1 MMNRYY
7 NVKNLL
13 MRAALALVSVMATAA
28 AWADQYGDWTYIPNA
43 DGQRCV
49 ITGITG
55 ATDVSNLTIPKQLN
69 GLWVV
74 SITDEVLSQ
83 YNSLVTLFFYEDA
96 QIEYMPYMQN
106 KTKFKNV
113 SLLIYGKYTD
123 GMLPAS
129 IRDIGNAFSGSGIEK
144 IDMPGVTSIGNVAF
158 QGCDNLSWVNFGKA
172 ATIGDFAFSNL
183 SQACT
188 VKYPGKME
196 NWNYRN
202 YQYSPNLVVN
212 CSDGSRGWCGDAW
225 SDWMELYKDA
235 SCLHWT
241 LDNDGHLDIDCIV
254 WDDFFENYGSNQIIK
269 SNCWDASKVKTL
281 TLSHV
286 YDLDGREFNYVDF
299 EVTGE
304 FEAYDNLTNV
314 VVNEGL
320 VRIGDR
326 AFYNCPS
333 LQTVS
338 LPSSVKYLGNY
349 SFSECS
355 SLADI
360 YFNGTETQWENVEKG
375 CDWNDGTPETMKI
388 HWRCA
393 VTFDTNGHGSA
404 PAAQTNLWSNEA
416 KATEPAQPT
425 AEGWTFTG
433 WYTDAAC
440 TNKWNFDDIVP
451 GDMTLYAKWSLPC
464 DVTAS
469 AEETSIDIPYGQEWT
484 DISVSLNSL
493 NLGWFQNEGGT
504 VRVADAVA
512 LTPFVGSGAGSSIT
526 FVNTSGGGN
535 FNATRGAG
543 EHVVGNR
550 VTEAMTATGETG
562 KIWVYI
568 PKETWKSAAPGDYL
582 YRLPYDAVFYSNS
595 ESPAE
600 SYNYSLGGDAQVT
613 LWVTIPENSI
623 ATGGEQVHSSK
634 FIVHSDEWFTIDG
647 RKLNGQPKAKG
658 VYIRNGKK
666 VVRAHP

>member
-1 MMNRYY
+1 MIIWKRAVIMM
-7 NVKNLL
+7 LL
-13 MRAALALVSVMATAA
+13 AVMNTAA
-28 AWADQYGDWTYIPNA
+28 AWAEQDEVWTYQPNT

-49 ITGITG
+49 ITGYTG
-55 ATDVSNLTIPKQLN
+55 PTYFKSLTIPKQLN

-74 SITDEVLSQ
+74 SINTDVLSKCT
-83 YNSLVTLFFYEDA
+83 SLQELSFYEDA
-96 QIEYMPYMQN
+96 RIEYMPNVQN
-106 KTKFKNV
+106 KTQFTHIQ
-113 SLLIYGKYTD
+113 LLSSDETVLAANT
-123 GMLPAS
+123 LPAS

-144 IDMPGVTSIGNVAF
+144 IVMPGVTSIGSVAF
-158 QGCDNLSWVNFGKA
+158 KGCDNLSSVTFGKA
-172 ATIGDFAFSNL
+172 VAIGDFAFSNL

-188 VKYPGKME
+188 VTYPGKME

-225 SDWMELYKDA
+225 SDGMELYKDA

-254 WDDFFENYGSNQIIK
+254 WDDLFENYGPKQIIK
-269 SNCWDASKVKTL
+269 SNCWDAPKVKTL

-286 YDLDGREFNYVDF
+286 YDLDGRRFYSYGNVA
-299 EVTGE
+299 TGE

-320 VRIGDR
+320 VRTGIC
-326 AFYNCPS
+326 AFLKCPS

-338 LPSSVKYLGNY
+338 LPSSLKCLGDF
-349 SFSECS
+349 SFYNCS

-375 CDWNDGTPETMKI
+375 YGWNHWTPETMKI

-393 VTFDTNGHGSA
+393 VTFDANGHGSA

-416 KATEPAQPT
+416 KATEPVQPT

-440 TNKWNFDDIVP
+440 TKKWNFDDIVP

-484 DISVSLNSL
+484 DISVTLNSL

-526 FVNTSGGGN
+526 FFNTSGGGN
-535 FNATRGAG
+535 FYATRGAG

-562 KIWVYI
+562 TIWVYI
-568 PKETWKSAAPGDYL
+568 PKETWKSAAPGDYVHSL
-582 YRLPYDAVFYSNS
+582 SFDAVFYSNS
-595 ESPAE
+595 ESPKE
-600 SYNYSLGGDAQVT
+600 SYVYSLGSDAKVT

-623 ATGGEQVHSSK
+623 ATGIQSMDNGQWIMDNS
-634 FIVHSDEWFTIDG
+634 WYTIDG
-647 RKLNGQPKAKG
+647 RRLIGKPTKKG
-658 VYIRNGKK
+658 VYIHNGKK
-666 VVRAHP
+666 AIVN

>member
-1 MMNRYY
+1 MKTRGMIILKRAVVMM
-7 NVKNLL
+7 LL
-13 MRAALALVSVMATAA
+13 AVMATAA
-28 AWADQYGDWTYIPNA
+28 AWADQFGDWTYIPNA

-49 ITGITG
+49 ITGVTG
-55 ATDVSNLTIPKQLN
+55 AKDAINLTIPRQLN

-74 SITDEVLSQ
+74 SIIDDALSQ
-83 YNSLVTLFFYEDA
+83 CNSLVTLFFYEDA

-106 KTKFKNV
+106 KTNFKNV
-113 SLLIYGKYTD
+113 SLFIGGKYTV
-123 GMLPAS
+123 GILPAS
-129 IRDIGNAFSGSGIEK
+129 IRDIGNSFSGSGIEK

-158 QGCDNLSWVNFGKA
+158 KGCANLSSVTFGKA
-172 ATIGDFAFSNL
+172 ATIGQYAFEKL

-188 VKYPGKME
+188 VNYNGPMA
-196 NWNYRN
+196 NWSYQN

-225 SDWMELYKDA
+225 SDGMELYKDA

-254 WDDFFENYGSNQIIK
+254 WDDLFENYGSNQIIK

-286 YDLDGREFNYVDF
+286 YDLDGREFSYVDY

-320 VRIGDR
+320 VWIGDN
-326 AFYNCPS
+326 AFCNCPS

-338 LPSSVKYLGNY
+338 LPSSVTYIGPGAFGN
-349 SFSECS
+349 CS

-360 YFNGTETQWENVEKG
+360 YFNGTEEQWENVGKG
-375 CDWNDGTPETMKI
+375 RDWNDGTPETMKI

-393 VTFDTNGHGSA
+393 VTFDANGHGTA

-433 WYTDAAC
+433 WYTDAEC

-464 DVTAS
+464 DVKAT

-526 FVNTSGGGN
+526 FFTSGGDN
-535 FNATRGAG
+535 FYAYRGAG

-550 VTEAMTATGETG
+550 VTEAMTATGQSG
-562 KIWVYI
+562 NIWVYI
-568 PKETWKSAAPGDYL
+568 PKETWKSAAPGDYFS
-582 YRLPYDAVFYSNS
+582 RLPYDAVFYSNS
-595 ESPAE
+595 VSPAE

-623 ATGGEQVHSSK
+623 ATGIQSMDNGQWIMDNS
-634 FIVHSDEWFTIDG
+634 WYTIDG
-647 RKLNGQPKAKG
+647 RKLIGKPTKKG
-658 VYIRNGKK
+658 VYIHNGKK
-666 VVRAHP
+666 AIVN

>member
-1 MMNRYY
+1 MIILKRAVVMM
-7 NVKNLL
+7 LL
-13 MRAALALVSVMATAA
+13 AVMTTAA

-49 ITGITG
+49 ITGVTG
-55 ATDVSNLTIPKQLN
+55 AKDAINLTIPRQLN

-74 SITDEVLSQ
+74 SIIDDVMSQ
-83 YNSLVTLFFYEDA
+83 CNSLVTLFFYEDA

-106 KTKFKNV
+106 KTNFKNV
-113 SLLIYGKYTD
+113 SLFIGGKYTV
-123 GMLPAS
+123 GILPAS
-129 IRDIGNAFSGSGIEK
+129 IRDIGNSFSGSGIEK

-158 QGCDNLSWVNFGKA
+158 KGCANLSSVTFGKA
-172 ATIGDFAFSNL
+172 ATIGQYAFEKL

-188 VKYPGKME
+188 VNYNGPMA
-196 NWNYRN
+196 NWSYQN

-212 CSDGSRGWCGDAW
+212 CSDGSRGWCGDEW
-225 SDWMELYKDA
+225 YLGMELYKDA

-254 WDDFFENYGSNQIIK
+254 WDDLFENYGSKQIIK

-286 YDLDGREFNYVDF
+286 YYLDGRELNYVDY
-299 EVTGE
+299 VAKGE

-320 VRIGDR
+320 VWIGVN
-326 AFYNCPS
+326 AFCNCPS

-338 LPSSVKYLGNY
+338 LPSSVKYLGGK
-349 SFSECS
+349 SFYECS

-360 YFNGTETQWENVEKG
+360 YFNGTEEQWENVGKG
-375 CDWNDGTPETMKI
+375 GGWNYGTPETMKI

-393 VTFDTNGHGSA
+393 VTFDANGHGTA

-416 KATEPAQPT
+416 KATEPVQPT

-433 WYTDAAC
+433 WYTDAEC
-440 TNKWNFDDIVP
+440 TKKWNFDDIVP

-464 DVTAS
+464 DVTAT

-535 FNATRGAG
+535 FYATRGAG

-600 SYNYSLGGDAQVT
+600 FYNYSLGGDAQVT
-613 LWVTIPENSI
+613 LWVTIPESSI
-623 ATGGEQVHSSK
+623 ATGIQSMDNGQWIMDNS
-634 FIVHSDEWFTIDG
+634 WYTMDG
-647 RKLNGQPKAKG
+647 RKLCGKPTKKG
-658 VYIRNGKK
+658 VYIHNGKK
-666 VVRAHP
+666 AIVN

>member
-28 AWADQYGDWTYIPNA
+28 AWADQDGSWTYQPNA

-49 ITGITG
+49 ITGYTG
-55 ATDVSNLTIPKQLN
+55 ATDVKGLYIPMQLN

-74 SITDEVLSQ
+74 SINDNVLSKCI
-83 YNSLVTLFFYEDA
+83 NLERLTFYEDA
-96 QIEYMPYMQN
+96 RIEDMPNVQN
-106 KTKFKNV
+106 PKFKLV
-113 SLLIYGKYTD
+113 VLRSVDLLID
-123 GMLPAS
+123 CLPAS
-129 IRDIGNAFSGSGIEK
+129 ITNIYNAFSGSGIKK
-144 IDMPGVTSIGNVAF
+144 IGMPSVTSMGNRAF
-158 QGCDNLSWVNFGKA
+158 QGCDSLSWVIFGKA
-172 ATIGDFAFSNL
+172 ATIGDYAFSNL

-188 VKYPGKME
+188 VNYPGKME

-212 CSDGSRGWCGDAW
+212 CSDGSRGWCGDEW
-225 SDWMELYKDA
+225 SDGMELYKDA
-235 SCLHWT
+235 SCLLWT

-254 WDDFFENYGSNQIIK
+254 WDDFFENYGPKQIIK
-269 SNCWDASKVKTL
+269 SNCWNIRKVKTL

-286 YDLDGREFNYVDF
+286 YDLDGREFDSDDGHV
-299 EVTGE
+299 VTGE
-304 FEAYDNLTNV
+304 FEAYPNLTNV

-320 VRIGDR
+320 VRVGDR
-326 AFYNCPS
+326 AFYDCPS

-338 LPSSVKYLGNY
+338 LPSSVTYIGKWSFYL
-349 SFSECS
+349 CS

-360 YFNGTETQWENVEKG
+360 YFNGTETQWENVEKAR
-375 CDWNDGTPETMKI
+375 DWNNGTPETMKI

-393 VTFDTNGHGSA
+393 VTFDANGHGTA

-425 AEGWTFTG
+425 AEGWMFTG
-433 WYTDAAC
+433 WYTDAEC
-440 TNKWNFDDIVP
+440 TKKWNFDDIVP
-451 GDMTLYAKWSLPC
+451 GDLTLYAKWSLPC

-512 LTPFVGSGAGSSIT
+512 LTPFVGSGAGSDIQFT
-526 FVNTSGGGN
+526 KLGGGDR
-535 FNATRGAG
+535 FNAKRGAG

-568 PKETWKSAAPGDYL
+568 PKETWKSAAPGDYVHSL
-582 YRLPYDAVFYSNS
+582 SFDAVFYSNS
-595 ESPAE
+595 ESPTE
-600 SYNYSLGGDAQVT
+600 SYVYSLGSDARVM